1 MNLIIFCTS
10 SVDFLYGQVTAVTTG
25 HLVIFFTCIYSVDS
39 VSDASDPDELD
50 ICVGRV
56 RRVPTIN
63 KTTDL
68 FALLQ
73 PIGRRV
79 APVARIVKWLF
90 SRKYWFPS
98 CIKSD
103 QIRL

>member
-1 MNLIIFCTS
+1 M
-10 SVDFLYGQVTAVTTG
+10 
-25 HLVIFFTCIYSVDS
+25 
-39 VSDASDPDELD
+39 SDASDPDELD

-98 CIKSD
+98 CIRSD
-103 QIRL
+103 QILNGIICLSFSFVPIAYI